1 MNEGDHLRKF
11 AKRLTDKHSPY
22 FIVKNEQQQYPKCD
36 EQVALYSEVD
46 GSTNELKI
54 GGISVNLER

>member
-1 MNEGDHLRKF
+1 MNEGDHSRKVT
-11 AKRLTDKHSPY
+11 KRRIDKQSPHC
-22 FIVKNEQQQYPKCD
+22 IVKNEQPNYPKLG
-36 EQVALYSEVD
+36 EQVALYSEAD